1 MHLCFDF
8 RLTVKYDPLFGRHVV
23 ANRDIEVGEVL
34 FHEKPIVSCLSR
46 SSKVGIS
53 AAGGGNDN
61 LGGVATPA
69 CHHCLKYIHS
79 GVVPCPTCDVT
90 LFCRQVHNL
99 SIGKKIFQTFE
110 VKMNV
115 FSVECRNAALSS
127 HHKWECKL
135 SLFLERTQL
144 DRLPLIMMAFRAITQ
159 KPANFFDQMAKQG
172 AFQTHDIQNGVE
184 LEEQVNVVFSSR
196 IKKLSLLH

>member
-46 SSKVGIS
+46 GSKVGIS

-61 LGGVATPA
+61 LGGVAPPA

-90 LFCRQVHNL
+90 LFCRQVHNFKYRKKDL
-99 SIGKKIFQTFE
+99 S
-110 VKMNV
+110 
-115 FSVECRNAALSS
+115 
-127 HHKWECKL
+127 
-135 SLFLERTQL
+135 
-144 DRLPLIMMAFRAITQ
+144 
-159 KPANFFDQMAKQG
+159 NF
-172 AFQTHDIQNGVE
+172 
-184 LEEQVNVVFSSR
+184 
-196 IKKLSLLH
+196 